1 MNRILTQQ
9 QKADLRQSFS
19 QPGFS
24 AEAAILKLVNEG
36 YDVAEAKALIVAEFK
51 EYKKELFEKA
61 QKRNDSEEARKIL
74 FVAVFML
81 SIIGPVFDITSPLWY
96 VAAFVA
102 SGVAGYYAYKEKP
115 IAGIAGSILFA
126 ILFPF
131 TYHFYFAGRSSYI
144 RIEMLVPIFMAIT
157 PAFIIYFIISK
168 TVYANIETN

>member
-1 MNRILTQQ
+1 MNRTLSQQ
-9 QKADLRQSFS
+9 QIDDLRQSFR
-19 QPGFS
+19 QPAFS
-24 AEAAILKLVNEG
+24 VEAAILKLVNEG
-36 YDVAEAKALIVAEFK
+36 YDIAEAKALIVAEFK
-51 EYKKELFEKA
+51 EYKKELFKRA
-61 QKRNDSEEARKIL
+61 QKRNDSEEVRKIL

-102 SGVAGYYAYKEKP
+102 SGIAGYYAYKEKP
-115 IAGIAGSILFA
+115 IAGITGSVLFA

-144 RIEMLVPIFMAIT
+144 RIEMLIPIFMAII

-168 TVYANIETN
+168 TVYANVEAN

>member
-1 MNRILTQQ
+1 MNRTLSQQ
-9 QKADLRQSFS
+9 QKDDLRQSFR

-36 YDVAEAKALIVAEFK
+36 YDVNEAKVLIIAEFK
-51 EYKKELFEKA
+51 EYKKELFERA
-61 QKRNDSEEARKIL
+61 QKRNDSEEARKLL

-81 SIIGPVFDITSPLWY
+81 SIIGPVFDITSPIWY
-96 VAAFVA
+96 MVAFVA
-102 SGVAGYYAYKEKP
+102 SGFAGYYAYKEKP
-115 IAGIAGSILFA
+115 IAGITGSIIFA

-144 RIEMLVPIFMAIT
+144 RIEMLIPIFMAIA

-168 TVYANIETN
+168 TVYANVENN